1 METAQYPPL
10 ALIPLLPLLGAA
22 TLALLGPRLPR
33 SIVNGVALASVFGAF
48 VITVVSTV
56 TFAEAGHPLE
66 AVLWTWMDVGR
77 FRVDFALT
85 FDQLTA
91 SLLLVVTGV
100 GFLIHVY
107 STEYMG
113 HDPGHWRY
121 FAYLNLFIS
130 AMSVLVLGASLP
142 VMFIGWEGVGL
153 ASYLLIGF
161 WFTDQDKARAGK
173 KAFITNRIGDFG
185 FLLGTFFLFGL
196 FGTGDFYALRE
207 MVEQVGAT
215 DVIRSGLFAG
225 MTFQTVMTYTCL
237 LLFLGACGKSAQI
250 PLYVWLPDAMAG
262 PTPVSALIHA
272 ATMVTAGVYMCCRVF
287 FLFDMAPVAA
297 ETVAVIGGV
306 TALFAA
312 TIGLAQDDIKKV
324 LAYSTVS
331 QLGYMFLAV
340 GLGGYAAAM
349 FHVVTHAF
357 FKACLFLGSGAVIHA
372 LHEEQNIQRMG
383 GLRTRLPVV
392 FWTFVVSTLALA
404 GIPLFSGF
412 FSKDAILA
420 YAWQENTLLWAIGF
434 AAAGLTALYMTRL
447 VCLTFFGE
455 YRCVDAEGRPVA
467 VHAPHWPM
475 RMPLVVLAVLATVA
489 GIFNVP
495 HVMSHDYALWFDHY
509 LEPAVESKALHLPAA
524 TEWTLMAVS
533 VGVAMAGILVGLV
546 VYRTG
551 PSTTMARLTQ
561 GGVGGFAYTLL
572 YGKWFVDEVYQRA
585 MIRPLQ
591 ILSSLFATVVDL
603 WIIDG
608 LFVRGSAFV
617 VVGFGRLF
625 GRLQTGSVQ
634 IYATVLVVG
643 VAAMLVMWA
652 V

>member
-1 METAQYPPL
+1 METVHYFPL
-10 ALIPLLPLLGAA
+10 VLIPLLPLLGAS
-22 TLALLGPRLPR
+22 TLALFGPAMSR
-33 SIVNGVALASVFGAF
+33 STVNGIALSSVFGSLL
-48 VITVVSTV
+48 ITGLATATLVG
-56 TFAEAGHPLE
+56 AEHPLE
-66 AVLWTWMDVGR
+66 ARLWSWMDVGR
-77 FRVDFALT
+77 FQIDLSFT

-91 SLLLVVTGV
+91 VLMLVVTGV

-107 STEYMG
+107 STEYMA

-121 FAYLNLFIS
+121 FAYLNLFIF

-161 WFTDQDKARAGK
+161 WFTDADKARAGK

-185 FLLGTFFLFGL
+185 FLIGTFFLFGA
-196 FGTGDFYALRE
+196 FGTADFFDLRE
-207 MVEQVGAT
+207 IIEGVSSNE
-215 DVIRSGLFAG
+215 VIRSGLFRG
-225 MTFQTVMTYTCL
+225 FTVQTVATYACL
-237 LLFLGACGKSAQI
+237 FLFLGACGKSAQI

-272 ATMVTAGVYMCCRVF
+272 ATMVTAGVYLCCRVY
-287 FLFDMAPVAA
+287 FLFDVAPVAA
-297 ETVAVIGGV
+297 DTVALIGAV

-312 TIGLAQDDIKKV
+312 TIGLAQNDIKKV

-372 LHEEQNIQRMG
+372 LHEEQDIQRMG
-383 GLRTRLPVV
+383 GLRTRLPIV
-392 FWTFVVSTLALA
+392 FWTFVLSTLALA
-404 GIPLFSGF
+404 GIPIFSGF

-420 YAWQENTLLWAIGF
+420 YAWQENRMLWGFGF

-455 YRCVDAEGRPVA
+455 YRCTDAHGRPVP

-489 GIFNVP
+489 GFLNVP
-495 HVMSHDYALWFDHY
+495 HVMSHEYGLWFDHFI
-509 LEPAVESKALHLPAA
+509 EPAAESEHLHLEAS
-524 TEWTLMAVS
+524 TEYALMGAS
-533 VGVAMAGILVGLV
+533 VAIALVGIV
-546 VYRTG
+546 VGYAIYRNG
-551 PSTTMARLTQ
+551 PSPMMQRMT
-561 GGVGGFAYTLL
+561 GSGVGRFGYSML
-572 YGKWFVDEVYQRA
+572 YGKWFVDEVYQRL
-585 MIRPLQ
+585 IISPLRMV
-591 ILSSLFATVVDL
+591 SSLLATVVDM

-608 LFVRGSAFV
+608 LAVRGSGLAV
-617 VVGFGRLF
+617 VTVGRLF
-625 GRLQTGSVQ
+625 SRLQSGSVQ

-643 VAAMLVMWA
+643 LALILMWA